1 MINCYVKGENGLE
14 LGGTGIGSLAD
25 DSIWIDLNEPT
36 VDEDNAV
43 ERHYSLDVPT
53 GDEMRDLETSNR
65 LYVENDLLY
74 MTITLAISVDT
85 PLPETTA
92 VSFIVSPARLI
103 TVRYADSVP
112 FKRWLSY
119 AGTHAAACTTPLA
132 IFSGLMQSVIE
143 RLAEVLEQL
152 GRELDALS
160 AEIFSDEADHGSFN
174 HRDAQ
179 LRDYVQQLG
188 RKGNL
193 LSKVRESLVSL
204 GRAMTFAQQPS
215 LPVMTPEGRRQLA
228 TVHQDVVALAEHAS
242 FVSGKIQFL
251 LDATLGNISI
261 QQNRLLNIFSIA
273 AVVLMPP
280 TLIAGIYG
288 MNFEFMPELKW
299 HYGYPI
305 AIIAMVL
312 SAIGP
317 LWYLRHR
324 EYL

>member
-132 IFSGLMQSVIE
+132 IFSGLMQSVIGE
-143 RLAEVLEQL
+143 LARRYRLRCVIDLHAPQRWCGPATQRRRTQRSHRSWPRTRLPAQP
-152 GRELDALS
+152 RCAWPPARPAL
-160 AEIFSDEADHGSFN
+160 
-174 HRDAQ
+174 
-179 LRDYVQQLG
+179 V
-188 RKGNL
+188 RK
-193 LSKVRESLVSL
+193 
-204 GRAMTFAQQPS
+204 RASP
-215 LPVMTPEGRRQLA
+215 
-228 TVHQDVVALAEHAS
+228 ALC
-242 FVSGKIQFL
+242 
-251 LDATLGNISI
+251 
-261 QQNRLLNIFSIA
+261 
-273 AVVLMPP
+273 P
-280 TLIAGIYG
+280 TT
-288 MNFEFMPELKW
+288 
-299 HYGYPI
+299 
-305 AIIAMVL
+305 
-312 SAIGP
+312 
-317 LWYLRHR
+317 
-324 EYL
+324 